1 MEASDPS
8 GGRGLEEERCL
19 RAERLEACLPSLMS
33 YVRRLV
39 GDAEI
44 ARDVMQNISVTILT
58 AHEAPT
64 NVPQFFA
71 WCRGVA
77 RNVATYE
84 RRVRRRS
91 QSMIPEEELDRDR
104 PDPETNPEESTNSRK
119 MLRSLVREL
128 GADEFE
134 LLVRRYVLEE
144 DWRIDRLKVCFYT
157 VTDNERFVVEK
168 LGSRGWLMSPCS
180 GHGFKFGAVMGL
192 ELARTIA
199 MDRDAAAHA
208 RWAAGLKGDKPS
220 GQDDIVS

>member
-1 MEASDPS
+1 MGTSDTIVI
-8 GGRGLEEERCL
+8 GDLEGERLL

-39 GDAEI
+39 GDAEL
-44 ARDVMQNISVTILT
+44 ARDVMQNVSVTILT
-58 AHEAPT
+58 ASEAPT
-64 NVPQFFA
+64 DGPQFAA

-77 RNVATYE
+77 RNVAAYE

-91 QSMIPEEELDRDR
+91 QNMIPEGELDDDR

-144 DWRIDRLKVCFYT
+144 DSNELANDLEQSPAALRMRLMRLRAILRDRAMRVLP
-157 VTDNERFVVEK
+157 FVV
-168 LGSRGWLMSPCS
+168 SI
-180 GHGFKFGAVMGL
+180 L
-192 ELARTIA
+192 EIPGIQA
-199 MDRDAAAHA
+199 
-208 RWAAGLKGDKPS
+208 
-220 GQDDIVS
+220 

>member
-1 MEASDPS
+1 MLGTSDPS
-8 GGRGLEEERCL
+8 GSRDLEEERIL
-19 RAERLEACLPSLMS
+19 RAERLEGYLPSLMS

-64 NVPQFFA
+64 NGPQFAA

-77 RNVATYE
+77 RNVAAYE

-91 QSMIPEEELDRDR
+91 QSVIPEEELDQDR

-144 DWRIDRLKVCFYT
+144 DS
-157 VTDNERFVVEK
+157 N
-168 LGSRGWLMSPCS
+168 
-180 GHGFKFGAVMGL
+180 
-192 ELARTIA
+192 ELATELEQSPAALRMRLMRLRAILRSRA
-199 MDRDAAAHA
+199 MRVLPLVVGMLEF
-208 RWAAGLKGDKPS
+208 RG
-220 GQDDIVS
+220 IVA

>member
-1 MEASDPS
+1 MATSEPS

-77 RNVATYE
+77 RNVAAYE

-91 QSMIPEEELDRDR
+91 QSMLPEEELEHDRA
-104 PDPETNPEESTNSRK
+104 DPETNPEESTNSRK

-144 DWRIDRLKVCFYT
+144 DS
-157 VTDNERFVVEK
+157 N
-168 LGSRGWLMSPCS
+168 
-180 GHGFKFGAVMGL
+180 
-192 ELARTIA
+192 ELATELEQSPAALRMRLMRLRAILRDRALRT
-199 MDRDAAAHA
+199 
-208 RWAAGLKGDKPS
+208 LP
-220 GQDDIVS
+220 IVVGMMEIHWVGAT